1 MHGLKR
7 LQGVVSS
14 EISEL
19 TATVYVEG
27 ASENTYDHT
36 RILHP
41 FTEARIAHPQPRR
54 GVVTL
59 MDEDLLD
66 WNLFL
71 DRTSP
76 STALLLS
83 VSIC

>member
-1 MHGLKR
+1 VRGLKR
-7 LQGVVSS
+7 LQGVLSS
-14 EISEL
+14 EVSEL

-27 ASENTYDHT
+27 IPENTGEGVHDQT
-36 RILHP
+36 RI
-41 FTEARIAHPQPRR
+41 FHPQPR
-54 GVVTL
+54 GVTL

-76 STALLLS
+76 TTALLLS